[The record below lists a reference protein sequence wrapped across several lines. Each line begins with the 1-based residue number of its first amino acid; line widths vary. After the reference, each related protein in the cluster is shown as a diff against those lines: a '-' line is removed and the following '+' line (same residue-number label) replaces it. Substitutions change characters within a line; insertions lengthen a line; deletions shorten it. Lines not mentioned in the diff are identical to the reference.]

1 MSHELRTPLNAI
13 IGFSEVLLEKYFG
26 ELNDKQNEYVDD
38 ILSSGRHLLSL
49 INDILDLSK
58 IEAGHMELEVT
69 TFHLP
74 DAIENALLL
83 VRERASRHGIK
94 LDRVI
99 DDRLGDF
106 TGDERKVKQV
116 LVNLLSNAVKF
127 TPEGG
132 RIKVEARLG
141 DSAVITSVTDTG
153 IGIASEDQEVIF
165 EEFRQVGSNYAQ
177 KREGTGLGLSLTRKF
192 VEMHG
197 GKIWVESEL
206 GNGSTFTFTLPI
218 NPHPFPL
225 PEGEG

>member
-1 MSHELRTPLNAI
+1 M
-13 IGFSEVLLEKYFG
+13 FG
-26 ELNDKQNEYVDD
+26 ELNEKQAEYTED

-58 IEAGHMELEVT
+58 IEAGRMELEVT
-69 TFHLP
+69 TFHMP

-83 VRERASRHGIK
+83 IRERASRHGIK
-94 LDRVI
+94 LERII

-116 LVNLLSNAVKF
+116 LVNLLANAVKF

-141 DSAVITSVTDTG
+141 DSALIVSVTDTG
-153 IGIASEDQEVIF
+153 MGIAKEDQEAIF
-165 EEFRQVGSNYAQ
+165 EEFRQASGNYAQ

-206 GNGSTFTFTLPI
+206 GKGSTFTFTLPI
-218 NPHPFPL
+218 SADAAVQ
-225 PEGEG
+225 GSKV

>member
-13 IGFSEVLLEKYFG
+13 IGFSEVLGERLFG
-26 ELNDKQNEYVDD
+26 ELNEKQAEYTED

-58 IEAGHMELEVT
+58 IEAGRMELEVT
-69 TFHLP
+69 TFHMP

-83 VRERASRHGIK
+83 IRERASRHGIK
-94 LDRVI
+94 LERII

-206 GNGSTFTFTLPI
+206 GRGSTFTFTLPI
-218 NPHPFPL
+218 RTN
-225 PEGEG
+225 

>member
-1 MSHELRTPLNAI
+1 
-13 IGFSEVLLEKYFG
+13 LL
-26 ELNDKQNEYVDD
+26 
-38 ILSSGRHLLSL
+38 I
-49 INDILDLSK
+49 
-58 IEAGHMELEVT
+58 
-69 TFHLP
+69 
-74 DAIENALLL
+74 
-83 VRERASRHGIK
+83 RERASRHGIK
-94 LDRVI
+94 LERII

-141 DSAVITSVTDTG
+141 DSAIITSVTDTG

-218 NPHPFPL
+218 R
-225 PEGEG
+225 

>member
-1 MSHELRTPLNAI
+1 
-13 IGFSEVLLEKYFG
+13 
-26 ELNDKQNEYVDD
+26 
-38 ILSSGRHLLSL
+38 
-49 INDILDLSK
+49 
-58 IEAGHMELEVT
+58 
-69 TFHLP
+69 
-74 DAIENALLL
+74 
-83 VRERASRHGIK
+83 
-94 LDRVI
+94 
-99 DDRLGDF
+99 
-106 TGDERKVKQV
+106 
-116 LVNLLSNAVKF
+116 VKF

-141 DSAVITSVTDTG
+141 DSAIITSVTDTG

-218 NPHPFPL
+218 R
-225 PEGEG
+225 